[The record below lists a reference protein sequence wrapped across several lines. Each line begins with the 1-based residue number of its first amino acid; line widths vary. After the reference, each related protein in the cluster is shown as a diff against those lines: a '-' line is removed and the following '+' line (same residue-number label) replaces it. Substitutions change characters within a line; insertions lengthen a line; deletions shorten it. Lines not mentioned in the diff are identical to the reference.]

1 MTKEQITA
9 LMFDLVAKRKL
20 MSMVIAQHDMLHQE
34 YGNLL
39 NELDHERRLLD
50 LVHFCNTGSYPE

>member
-9 LMFDLVAKRKL
+9 LMFDLVARRKL
-20 MSMVIAQHDMLHQE
+20 MYLMTMQSEELWREA
-34 YGNLL
+34 GNLL
-39 NELDHERRLLD
+39 NELNHERDLLD